1 MKILNLTQHTAT
13 LMQNMEGVFEFHM
26 HDEIKDL
33 LTFEGMPTKKLVI
46 KKIQGLLD
54 IVLQSRC
61 EYIQD
66 VFSDYYEEMQDA
78 GFNHEECLK
87 GAEAAMDRAESNFA
101 VMIGGAPWLMAP
113 LEANLKLNG
122 IKVLYAYS
130 ERVSE
135 EVVNEDGSVSKRNVF
150 KHLGFYE
157 A

>member
-1 MKILNLTQHTAT
+1 MKILNLTQHKST
-13 LMQNMEGVFEFHM
+13 LVQNMEGVYDYEGN
-26 HDEIKDL
+26 ELQDL
-33 LTFEGMPTKKLVI
+33 LTFKGMPTKKLVI

-54 IVLQSRC
+54 LTLQSKC
-61 EYIQD
+61 EYLQE
-66 VFSDYYEEMQDA
+66 VFAGYYDEMQDA
-78 GFNHEECLK
+78 SFSHEECLK

-135 EVVNEDGSVSKRNVF
+135 EIENEDGSVSKRNIF